1 VLHRSYPLEQS
12 PLYRLRNRRRL
23 AAEVFCIELPL
34 LERLAAKGGNYRVF
48 HVHQG
53 DKLRQVEVPKAIVE
67 RLHRRLFALLAR
79 IEKPS
84 YLHSGVKKRS
94 YLTNAREHLG
104 KKPMVKLDLKKFYP
118 SVRADMVYRFFHGTL
133 QCSPDVAGLLTKLST
148 CNGHVP
154 TGSCLSQLLA
164 FFAVKPLF
172 DDLDSVARAE
182 GLCFTVYVDD
192 MTFSGSQATPALLW
206 KVKQLVHSRGLKYH
220 KDKFYP
226 AEMPRVVTGVL
237 IDGDRLA
244 VQPSKEFA
252 MWQQMQAL
260 GDGDEPMRRAALER
274 LIGSAVAASQIE
286 TRFLDRVRKFRDLQR
301 QTIAS
306 ATAER
311 DKGHDL
317 VESALPHSV
326 IVSVVDFTPPPVPP
340 ASPDSAPAASR

>member
-1 VLHRSYPLEQS
+1 VLTKSYPLEQS

-23 AAEVFCIELPL
+23 SADVFNIELSL

-48 HVHQG
+48 HIQQG
-53 DKLRQVEVPKAIVE
+53 GKLRQVEVPKAIFE
-67 RLHRRLFALLAR
+67 RLHRRLFTLLAR

-104 KKPMVKLDLKKFYP
+104 VKPMVKLDLKKFYP
-118 SVRADMVYRFFHGTL
+118 SVRADMVYRFFNEIL
-133 QCSPDVAGLLTKLST
+133 QCSPDVAGLLTNLST
-148 CNGHVP
+148 CDGHIP

-172 DDLDSVARAE
+172 DELDRAARAH

-192 MTFSGSQATPALLW
+192 MTFSGERATPSFLW
-206 KVKQLVHSRGLKYH
+206 EVKQRVHANGLRYH

-226 AEMPRVVTGVL
+226 ADMPRVVTGVL

-244 VQPSKEFA
+244 VQPSKEHA
-252 MWQQMQAL
+252 MWELMQSL
-260 GDGDEPMRRAALER
+260 GGGDEATRHIALDR

-286 TRFLDRVRKFRDLQR
+286 ARFLARARSLRELQKR
-301 QTIAS
+301 SAS
-306 ATAER
+306 VAGGGKENR
-311 DKGHDL
+311 HKHGQDHL
-317 VESALPHSV
+317 RLRLQLPAGAGPQPRPGAGGPG
-326 IVSVVDFTPPPVPP
+326 I
-340 ASPDSAPAASR
+340 R